1 MMSLCCDVLKALQ
14 GKTLV
19 TAESLTGGGIGAALT
34 QVPGSSEV
42 YKGGV
47 ICYTNWVKENILGV
61 PGEILAQDGAVSLR
75 TAEHLASGVRAL
87 LKADTAV
94 AVTGLAGPGGAL
106 PGKPVGTVYLA
117 GADTRTD
124 TGYLMRLTLGGYQ
137 DRQIIRTRAAL
148 YALDMLR
155 RMALG
160 LDVPDSVRFTPETAD
175 RELDI

>member
-34 QVPGSSEV
+34 QVSGSSEV

-75 TAEHLASGVRAL
+75 TAEHLASGVRARPWRSR
-87 LKADTAV
+87 AWPAPAATNSDTAWERFSS
-94 AVTGLAGPGGAL
+94 A
-106 PGKPVGTVYLA
+106 
-117 GADTRTD
+117 
-124 TGYLMRLTLGGYQ
+124 
-137 DRQIIRTRAAL
+137 IRTRRIPTRGNITSPATGK
-148 YALDMLR
+148 R
-155 RMALG
+155 CGIR
-160 LDVPDSVRFTPETAD
+160 PSKPH
-175 RELDI
+175 